1 MLSLYNEY
9 LDERNIIVLNN
20 INIYV
25 NPSIVEAIQIKNCL
39 VKYLPSYSFDFNSI
53 KLTFNVLKIW
63 MRRHFEAFRPVF
75 QDDFE
80 GFLRYAIDVN
90 DCDRF
95 AMKHFRHNIAEYI
108 FKDEIKAF
116 ERDIDQMKL

>member
-1 MLSLYNEY
+1 
-9 LDERNIIVLNN
+9 
-20 INIYV
+20 
-25 NPSIVEAIQIKNCL
+25 
-39 VKYLPSYSFDFNSI
+39 
-53 KLTFNVLKIW
+53 

-95 AMKHFRHNIAEYI
+95 AIKHFRYNTAEYI

-116 ERDIDQMKL
+116 ERDINQMKL